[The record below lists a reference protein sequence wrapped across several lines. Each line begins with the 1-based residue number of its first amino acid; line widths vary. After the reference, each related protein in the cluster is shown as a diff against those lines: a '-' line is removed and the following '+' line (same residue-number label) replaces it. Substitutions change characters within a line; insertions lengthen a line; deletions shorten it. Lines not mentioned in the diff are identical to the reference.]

1 MCRISLFPILLS
13 VLVTFSF
20 ISVSGQICGNTGGT
34 FRPNTTYDSNR
45 RLILSSL
52 ASNVTG
58 RDGFFYNSSFGQE
71 QDRVYAMG
79 LCVPGAKPKDCSDC
93 ITDAVTKMIQN
104 CTNQTEAFS
113 WPGTETLCMVRY
125 ANSSFFGTMDLEPNS
140 LRYNT
145 GNITISMSELERIWD
160 AFMTRMI
167 DSASSGRSGASSSS
181 SGKYYAADVT
191 SLTTFQRVYALM
203 ECTPDLSPGNCE
215 ACLRENV
222 RRYQQCC
229 RGNQGGVAR
238 RPSCFFRWDLY
249 PFLGAFDNI
258 SSGAPPSQPF
268 TGDGDGA
275 SKKDGDSLSVGAI
288 VGIVAAIIVIVLV
301 LLALAFVFYR
311 RRKSHQEDDFQSGD
325 DISTTHSLQ
334 FDFKTVEAATDNFSR
349 SNRLGQG
356 GFGEVYKGILPN
368 GTEVAVKRLS
378 KTSGQCALLEFKN
391 EVLVVAKLQHRNLVK
406 VLGCCS
412 EPEEKIIVYEFV
424 PNNSLDYLLF
434 DPTKQGQLDWTMRYK
449 IISGIARGI
458 LYLHQDSRLIIIH
471 RDLKA
476 SNILLDADMNPKITG
491 FGMARITM
499 VGQALENTS
508 RIVGTYG
515 YMAPEYAMHGQ
526 FSTKS
531 DVYSFGVLVL
541 EIVIGKRN
549 SSFHETDSN
558 DSNLVTSA
566 WKLWRNGSP
575 LELVDPTVR
584 KTCDSSEVT
593 RCIHIALLCVQENP
607 MDRPTLSTIILMLT
621 SNTVTLPVPHQPGF
635 FFKSTRDQ
643 DLSAEDLESGQ
654 STGKFVPFSINDE
667 TINPTKKRQLHWKKR
682 YNIIGGITREIIY
695 LHQDSRLT
703 IIRRDLKASNI
714 LLDAEM
720 IPKIADFGMARIFGM
735 DQSGANTSRIVG
747 THGYMPPEYLIHG
760 QFSMKSDVHSFGVL
774 VLEIIS
780 GRKNSSF
787 HQTSDATA
795 ENFVTQAWKLWK
807 NRSPLELVDPNI
819 VENYQMEEVTR
830 CIHIALLCVQEDPT
844 DRPNLSTI
852 TLMLTSNTLILPVP
866 QPPGFFLQNRR
877 NQKQGLEE
885 LESSQST
892 I

>member
-667 TINPTKKRQLHWKKR
+667 TISELNPR
-682 YNIIGGITREIIY
+682 
-695 LHQDSRLT
+695 
-703 IIRRDLKASNI
+703 
-714 LLDAEM
+714 
-720 IPKIADFGMARIFGM
+720 
-735 DQSGANTSRIVG
+735 
-747 THGYMPPEYLIHG
+747 
-760 QFSMKSDVHSFGVL
+760 
-774 VLEIIS
+774 
-780 GRKNSSF
+780 
-787 HQTSDATA
+787 
-795 ENFVTQAWKLWK
+795 
-807 NRSPLELVDPNI
+807 
-819 VENYQMEEVTR
+819 
-830 CIHIALLCVQEDPT
+830 
-844 DRPNLSTI
+844 
-852 TLMLTSNTLILPVP
+852 
-866 QPPGFFLQNRR
+866 
-877 NQKQGLEE
+877 
-885 LESSQST
+885 
-892 I
+892 